1 MAVTLTI
8 TASVT
13 TANGVVLASAG
24 ARNRVIIENTDTNR
38 LHILLGSG
46 NASVTNFNF
55 SLAANE
61 KFELKG
67 YDGVIKGIW
76 AADGTGSAFVSEF
89 S

>member
-8 TASVT
+8 VASAT
-13 TANGVVLASAG
+13 TVNGVALAAAG
-24 ARNRVIIENTDTNR
+24 SRNRVIIENSDANR

-46 NASVTNFNF
+46 NASATNYNF
-55 SLAANE
+55 SLAQNE

-67 YDGVIKGIW
+67 YDGAIKGIW